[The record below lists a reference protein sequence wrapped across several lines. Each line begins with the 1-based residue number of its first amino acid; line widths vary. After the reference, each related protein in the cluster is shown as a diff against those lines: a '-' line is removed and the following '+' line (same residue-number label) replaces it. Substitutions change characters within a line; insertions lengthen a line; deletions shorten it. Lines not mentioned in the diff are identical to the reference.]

1 MPTPPIP
8 RYEEDSEEIPPSVLA
23 DFIAKAQSK
32 EVQDGMEAVKE
43 QKKRRWEGKEIKLKE
58 SEQKKVYG
66 KFQDTYL
73 DPRVKLVVVSYPT
86 SSIEK
91 NHPTIFYPDVKVK
104 KRELQSGW
112 CNIVVSI
119 NTDERGNAIR
129 QNILRPAREELS
141 EREKLF
147 LEHTLEELKG
157 WSFDRVKSEIV
168 IDVRYFVE

>member
-1 MPTPPIP
+1 M
-8 RYEEDSEEIPPSVLA
+8 
-23 DFIAKAQSK
+23 
-32 EVQDGMEAVKE
+32 
-43 QKKRRWEGKEIKLKE
+43 
-58 SEQKKVYG
+58 
-66 KFQDTYL
+66 
-73 DPRVKLVVVSYPT
+73 
-86 SSIEK
+86 
-91 NHPTIFYPDVKVK
+91 K